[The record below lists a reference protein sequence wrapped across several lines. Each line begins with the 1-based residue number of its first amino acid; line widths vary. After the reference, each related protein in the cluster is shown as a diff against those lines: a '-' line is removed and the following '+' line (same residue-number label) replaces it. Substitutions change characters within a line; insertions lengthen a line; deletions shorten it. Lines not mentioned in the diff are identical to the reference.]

1 MSSYSE
7 TTQAS
12 YRDAA
17 GRPTRQRW
25 QILVG
30 VSVAVILAVAT
41 VTLVNESDPPV
52 VEQPLQP
59 VAQSYA
65 SADDLATRPEL
76 LAQSLARVDDLA
88 TRSELPARDYA
99 SYDGDLL
106 QVVSRGAV
114 GLSTTPPRSNALSA
128 IEARGVAFADEWP
141 ISGYYGQPEAGSLT
155 EAHVP
160 MANNQMR

>member
-30 VSVAVILAVAT
+30 VSVAVILT
-41 VTLVNESDPPV
+41 VTTVIFVNESDPPF
-52 VEQPLQP
+52 VEQPLQ
-59 VAQSYA
+59 Q
-65 SADDLATRPEL
+65 
-76 LAQSLARVDDLA
+76 LAQSNVGVDEGLVGGVP
-88 TRSELPARDYA
+88 E
-99 SYDGDLL
+99 
-106 QVVSRGAV
+106 GAIDS
-114 GLSTTPPRSNALSA
+114 STTPLRSAA
-128 IEARGVAFADEWP
+128 ISVLEARGITFADEWR
-141 ISGYYGQPEAGSLT
+141 ISGYYGQPEVGSLT
-155 EAHVP
+155 ESHVP